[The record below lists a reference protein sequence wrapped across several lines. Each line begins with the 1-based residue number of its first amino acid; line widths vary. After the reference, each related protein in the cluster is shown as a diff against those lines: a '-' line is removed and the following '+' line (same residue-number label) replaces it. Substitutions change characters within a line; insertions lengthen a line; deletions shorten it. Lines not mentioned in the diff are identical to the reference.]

1 VFEEIADFEAPDDMR
16 ALAAELIERNSGPF
30 DPEIFEDRYEQ
41 ALIALVRSRGPGRAK
56 SAPGVKEPKTPSNV
70 VSLMEALKRSIQAQ
84 KSAAPAKAA
93 EPKVSAVKGSRKKES
108 GRAGPAPVSIPAK
121 ATARSAQKTPG
132 GKPGL
137 RKAS

>member
-1 VFEEIADFEAPDDMR
+1 
-16 ALAAELIERNSGPF
+16 
-30 DPEIFEDRYEQ
+30 
-41 ALIALVRSRGPGRAK
+41 VRSKGPGRAK

-70 VSLMEALKRSIQAQ
+70 VSLMEALKRSIQAE

-93 EPKVSAVKGSRKKES
+93 ASKAPAGGARKGGNGRGGVK
-108 GRAGPAPVSIPAK
+108 PVSIPAK